1 MTFVLSDRVKEV
13 TSTTGTSD
21 MVLGGAVG
29 AATSFSSTLGDGD
42 KTYYCVEAS
51 DGGYE
56 VGIGTYTLGTNTL
69 SRDTVISS
77 SNSGSKITLTGVSEV
92 FCTQPGSKAVFTNP
106 EGLIS
111 GVDTSFQG
119 FAFPDGTVQ
128 YTSATS
134 GNAPVTLERQNAGV
148 FFNYFVN
155 NAYDE
160 TVSLH
165 LEDEQYPRWKMG
177 LRDSATGNSAPT
189 YGYIFAEQG
198 YAGGVADSTSEFY
211 IASNNGLWI
220 KHNSQNIAN
229 FAQDDGIIFQNV
241 SSTAPTFTVK
251 GAAAQAQ
258 NLQSWN
264 NSSST
269 TLAKVTKDG
278 HISGVELH
286 TPKVLFGDGTIQTTA
301 MGVASG
307 DNVSIFT
314 NDAGYLTT
322 HPSISAASSSDNATN
337 VFIQDITVD
346 SNGHVTAIGTASVFE
361 DWNINSDDGVPYA
374 ISDGNT
380 LQLAGGTNV
389 TTSYNN
395 STKVLTITSTDTDT
409 NTTYTA
415 GDGVTLVGTTFSA
428 PDIATASGALRQDIT
443 ANATAIPASGY
454 AISGVLQPQI
464 TANTTA
470 IPASGYAISGTL
482 QPQITSNTSNVS
494 TNTSNISLKTPLTD
508 FYASGQ
514 SYIGMSGN
522 LQTQIDGVSAGAEN
536 YTVSSGII
544 VNNNLYTISGVNGL
558 IPTASGALRVDI
570 TANTTAIPASGY
582 KISGVLQPQI
592 TSNASSISTNTSSI
606 ATKVPLTS
614 FYASGQAYTDSI
626 ALKSNIASP
635 TFTGTPAA
643 PTASVAT
650 NTTQVATTAFV
661 VAEVAAEV
669 ADLIDSAPGALDT
682 LNELAAALG
691 DDANF
696 STTVTNSIATKMP
709 LAGGAFAGAVTTN
722 STFDGRDVAVDGA
735 KLDNIEASATADQ
748 TNAEIRT
755 AVEAATD
762 SNVFTDADHTKL
774 NAIEASA
781 TADQSNAEIAAAV
794 EAASDSNTFTD
805 ADHSKL
811 NAIEASA
818 TADQDAAEIKTLLL
832 TTANSVDSDQYVDG
846 SIDTAHIADDAV
858 TADKLANTSVT
869 AGSYT
874 AADITVDAQGRV
886 TAAANGSGG
895 GGGMTA
901 FILEDGDGDEV
912 SISNAEEVKFI
923 GAGGLTINWTDV
935 SPGSDGDPF
944 DLTFTIGTLNQS
956 TTGSAATL
964 TTTRAI
970 AVAGDVTGTAN
981 FDGSEAISIT
991 TTLATDAIVTANITD
1006 LNVTTA
1012 KIAADAVTGAKI
1024 ADDTIDSEH
1033 YAAASIDNEHL
1044 ADDAVGTAEIADDAI
1059 TSALIA
1065 DDAIVSAAIADDA
1078 VLTAHVADDQITA
1091 ALMADNS
1098 IDSDMYVDGSIDT
1111 AHIGDDQVTADK
1123 LANSINS
1130 AIAANTAKATN
1141 VSTNLATTTSTT
1153 TAIITSSDG
1162 TDATIPVATTSVGG
1176 VMSKA
1181 IFDQHTANVAK
1192 NTNVSTALSTGTV
1205 NATSYGITSDGGSD
1219 DIVLA
1224 QATTSVAGVLSA
1236 AKWNEIVANT
1246 AKVTNVSTNLGITT
1260 SETTAIITS
1269 SDGDNATIPVATT
1282 SVGGVMSKAIF
1293 DQHTANVA
1301 KNTNVSTA
1309 LSAGTVN
1316 ATTYGI
1322 TSDGGANDIV
1332 LPEATTSAAGLLGAD
1347 KWDEIVA
1354 NTAKTGITGGQA
1366 SAITANTAKTGITGG
1381 QASAIT
1387 ANTAKTGITGGQAS
1401 AITANTAKTGITGG
1415 QASAITANTAKATN
1429 VSTNLSVTA
1438 NGTSLTVESSD
1449 GTDVALPA
1457 ATTSAWGIMSDDQA
1471 TKLNGIDASATVDQT
1486 KADIDGLGITVVGTI
1501 ATGGWQ
1507 GTPIATAYIADN
1519 AVTGAKIALGS
1530 DATGDI
1536 MYYNGTNYVRLAAAQ
1551 DGYVLTATGAGAAP
1565 AWEAAAGGG
1574 AGDITAVVAGAG
1586 MTGGATSGSAT
1597 VNVIGGDGIT
1607 ANANDVAIT
1616 AAQTTI
1622 TSVVNAAL
1630 VIGRDADNDIDFAT
1644 DNNII
1649 LRAAGVDQVKLVD
1662 NIFQPVADSDVD
1674 LGATGV
1680 RWKDAYVDSITVTGE
1695 IDGASLDIEGNADIN
1710 GTTNLDA
1717 VDIDGAVQLD
1727 GTLTVGVDDTGY
1739 DVKLFGATASSY
1751 LEWDESEDR
1760 LNLVGGSFVQEA
1772 VPANDTPTA
1781 SSARTLT
1788 FDLSTG
1794 NYQNQSLPSNSSV
1807 GTVNKII
1814 FSNAKRGQRFIIRL
1828 TQHASSANTVS
1839 WADVDYNASNGG
1851 AVVRWAG
1858 NVVPTMSTATAHTD
1872 VYGFL
1877 CTNAAGTAFDGFII
1891 GQDLP
1896 D

>member
-1 MTFVLSDRVKEV
+1 MMAFILADRVKE
-13 TSTTGTSD
+13 TTITTGTSD
-21 MVLGGAVG
+21 VVLGGSFG
-29 AATSFSSTLGDGD
+29 GFSTFSSTVGNSNS
-42 KTYYCVEAS
+42 TYYAIETP
-51 DGGYE
+51 DGSYE
-56 VGIGTYTLGTNTL
+56 VGVGTYTSAGNTL
-69 SRDTVISS
+69 SRDTILSS
-77 SNSGSKITLTGVSEV
+77 SNGGSKITLAGVSTV
-92 FCTQPGSKAVFTNP
+92 FVTQPGSKASFITP
-106 EGLIS
+106 EGYVSGIPASYS
-111 GVDTSFQG
+111 GV
-119 FAFPDGTVQ
+119 AFPDGTIQV
-128 YTSATS
+128 TSATD
-134 GNAPVTLERQNAGV
+134 GLAPVTMKRNDAGV
-148 FFNYFVN
+148 FFQYYVDNTN
-155 NAYDE
+155 DR
-160 TVSLH
+160 TVALH
-165 LEDEQYPRWKMG
+165 LEDETSPKWTLGVKDSPSSPTVAPNYGYVFGENGSAGAFADANNGIYINTNNGFWVQHE
-177 LRDSATGNSAPT
+177 SATVFNVDKTDGSIFRGGAAASPT
-189 YGYIFAEQG
+189 LI
-198 YAGGVADSTSEFY
+198 VR
-211 IASNNGLWI
+211 
-220 KHNSQNIAN
+220 
-229 FAQDDGIIFQNV
+229 
-241 SSTAPTFTVK
+241 
-251 GAAAQAQ
+251 GAAAQSAS
-258 NLQSWN
+258 LQEWH
-264 NSSST
+264 NSSQVAM
-269 TLAKVTKDG
+269 AKVNNVG
-278 HISGVELH
+278 SISGAS
-286 TPKVLFGDGTIQTTA
+286 FQFSDGTTQTTA
-301 MGVASG
+301 ATIAAG
-307 DNVSIFT
+307 DNVSLLN
-314 NDAGYLTT
+314 NDAGYIAVHPVISAPASVNNSDYTFIQDLTLDSNGHIVGIT
-322 HPSISAASSSDNATN
+322 SASGGAFTSWRLSDDASGPYVVHDGRSIKFAGGSNVTTSYDNTYGTLTINAAHPNISAASSVGFSEPEI
-337 VFIQDITVD
+337 FIQNITVD
-346 SNGHVTAIGTASVFE
+346 SNGHITEIGTA
-361 DWNINSDDGVPYA
+361 YA
-374 ISDGNT
+374 
-380 LQLAGGTNV
+380 
-389 TTSYNN
+389 
-395 STKVLTITSTDTDT
+395 TIYSAS
-409 NTTYTA
+409 N
-415 GDGVTLVGTTFSA
+415 GVTLAGTAFSA
-428 PDIATASGALRQDIT
+428 PDIATASGALRASITSNSTNITTASGALRQDIT
-443 ANATAIPASGY
+443 TNATNIVTASG
-454 AISGVLQPQI
+454 ALRSSIS
-464 TANTTA
+464 T
-470 IPASGYAISGTL
+470 
-482 QPQITSNTSNVS
+482 NTSSIS
-494 TNTSNISLKTPLTD
+494 TNTSNISLKTPLTS

-514 SYIGMSGN
+514 AYTDSRGAISGN
-522 LQTQIDGVSAGAEN
+522 LQTQIDGVSAGAEK
-536 YTVSSGII
+536 YTLSSGII

-558 IPTASGALRVDI
+558 IPTASGALRADI
-570 TANTTAIPASGY
+570 TTNTTAIPASGY

-592 TSNASSISTNTSSI
+592 TSNTSSISTNTSSI
-606 ATKVPLTS
+606 ATKTPLTS

-669 ADLIDSAPGALDT
+669 ADLIDSAPGALNT

-696 STTVTNSIATKMP
+696 STTVTNSIAAKMP

-722 STFDGRDVAVDGA
+722 STFDGRDVATDGT
-735 KLDNIEASATADQ
+735 KLDGIEASATADQ
-748 TNAEIRT
+748 TDAQIRT

-762 SNVFTDADHTKL
+762 SNVFTDTDHSKL

-805 ADHSKL
+805 ADHTKL

-901 FILEDGDGDEV
+901 FILEDGGGDEV

-1141 VSTNLATTTSTT
+1141 VSTNL
-1153 TAIITSSDG
+1153 
-1162 TDATIPVATTSVGG
+1162 
-1176 VMSKA
+1176 
-1181 IFDQHTANVAK
+1181 
-1192 NTNVSTALSTGTV
+1192 
-1205 NATSYGITSDGGSD
+1205 
-1219 DIVLA
+1219 
-1224 QATTSVAGVLSA
+1224 
-1236 AKWNEIVANT
+1236 
-1246 AKVTNVSTNLGITT
+1246 GITT

-1282 SVGGVMSKAIF
+1282 SVGGVMSKALF
-1293 DQHTANVA
+1293 D
-1301 KNTNVSTA
+1301 K
-1309 LSAGTVN
+1309 LD
-1316 ATTYGI
+1316 GI
-1322 TSDGGANDIV
+1322 
-1332 LPEATTSAAGLLGAD
+1332 E
-1347 KWDEIVA
+1347 
-1354 NTAKTGITGGQA
+1354 A
-1366 SAITANTAKTGITGG
+1366 SADVTD
-1381 QASAIT
+1381 
-1387 ANTAKTGITGGQAS
+1387 
-1401 AITANTAKTGITGG
+1401 
-1415 QASAITANTAKATN
+1415 ATN
-1429 VSTNLSVTA
+1429 VTSAGALMDSEVTNLAFVKALAKGISDGNVLTANDVVADDDFLRINGTEVEGLTVAEVLTALNVEAAADVTDATNVTA
-1438 NGTSLTVESSD
+1438 AGALMDSELTDLAGVKGVTISTLQVKPSEGAFANGD
-1449 GTDVALPA
+1449 K
-1457 ATTSAWGIMSDDQA
+1457 
-1471 TKLNGIDASATVDQT
+1471 TKLDAIEASATVDQT

-1501 ATGGWQ
+1501 ATGVWQ
-1507 GTPIATAYIADN
+1507 GTAIAHAYIGADAIDGDNIADN
-1519 AVTGAKIALGS
+1519 AVNSEHYVDGSIDTAHIANDQITAALIADNAIDSDMYVDGSIDTAHIGADQITSALIADDQIDSEHYVDGS
-1530 DATGDI
+1530 IDTAHVADNAITLAKLAGGTDGQIITFDASGDPVAVGP
-1536 MYYNGTNYVRLAAAQ
+1536 GT
-1551 DGYVLTATGAGAAP
+1551 DGQVLTSTGAGSPP
-1565 AWEAAAGGG
+1565 AFEDASGGG

-1586 MTGGATSGSAT
+1586 MTGGADSGSAT
-1597 VNVIGGDGIT
+1597 VNVIGGNGIT
-1607 ANANDVAIT
+1607 ANANDVAVT
-1616 AAQTTI
+1616 PAQTTI
-1622 TSVVNAAL
+1622 TSLLAADIK
-1630 VIGRDADNDIDFAT
+1630 IGEDDQTKIDFETA
-1644 DNNII
+1644 DEIHFY
-1649 LRAAGVDQVKLVD
+1649 AANVEQVYLAD
-1662 NIFQPVADSDVD
+1662 NIFGPQSDSDVD
-1674 LGATGV
+1674 LGTTGV

-1739 DVKLFGATASSY
+1739 DVKLFGATAGKY
-1751 LEWDESEDR
+1751 LLWDESHDR
-1760 LNLVGGSFVQEA
+1760 LTLVGNSVNEFHH
-1772 VPANDTPTA
+1772 ANDAPKALSESNDDSGATI
-1781 SSARTLT
+1781 SLDLKQSNLFIVVLT
-1788 FDLSTG
+1788 D
-1794 NYQNQSLPSNSSV
+1794 
-1807 GTVNKII
+1807 GTNVTKIE
-1814 FSNAKRGQRFIIRL
+1814 FTNGTRGQKFILRI
-1828 TQHASSANTVS
+1828 TQVAGGETAATVAWTNVDSAT
-1839 WADVDYNASNGG
+1839 GG
-1851 AVVRWAG
+1851 AAAAVRWAG
-1858 NVVPTMSTATAHTD
+1858 AIVPVMSTATAHTD